1 MGYEVH
7 GTHYIILFLC
17 IIENV
22 RNKKY
27 KKIKNNASKVLSTV
41 FGTYYILSKLIVLM
55 VIFTK

>member
-22 RNKKY
+22 CNKKY